1 MSAVEEN
8 ITTEVAPETPV
19 KSAAG
24 EQPRINLADIK
35 ITDQN
40 MALNILVGFL
50 NIAQR
55 RGAFG
60 MDESAKVWEAVKW
73 FVVQTDASGN
83 AMPPVP
89 EEPTGDGSIE
99 VASA

>member
-19 KSAAG
+19 KAAP
-24 EQPRINLADIK
+24 EQQRINLADIK

-73 FVVQTDASGN
+73 FVVPTDASGN
-83 AMPPVP
+83 PVSP
-89 EEPTGDGSIE
+89 SSQEASGDGEIE
-99 VASA
+99 VSA

>member
-19 KSAAG
+19 KPAT
-24 EQPRINLADIK
+24 EQQKVNLADIK

-73 FVVQTDASGN
+73 FVVQTDPSGN
-83 AMPPVP
+83 PVAP
-89 EEPTGDGSIE
+89 VSQEPSGDGAIE
-99 VASA
+99 VASP

>member
-1 MSAVEEN
+1 MSTVEEN
-8 ITTEVAPETPV
+8 ITTEVAPDTPV
-19 KSAAG
+19 KPAA

-73 FVVQTDASGN
+73 FVVQTDPSGN
-83 AMPPVP
+83 PMPPVP
-89 EEPTGDGSIE
+89 EESTGDGEIE

>member
-1 MSAVEEN
+1 MSTDN
-8 ITTEVAPETPV
+8 ITTDVAPDTPV
-19 KSAAG
+19 KPAAA
-24 EQPRINLADIK
+24 EQPKINLADIK

-40 MALNILVGFL
+40 MALNMLVGFL

-73 FVVQTDASGN
+73 FVVATDASGN
-83 AMPPVP
+83 AMSPVP
-89 EEPTGDGSIE
+89 EEPTGDGAIE
-99 VASA
+99 VADA

>member
-19 KSAAG
+19 KAAP
-24 EQPRINLADIK
+24 EQQRINLADIK

-60 MDESAKVWEAVKW
+60 MD
-73 FVVQTDASGN
+73 
-83 AMPPVP
+83 
-89 EEPTGDGSIE
+89 
-99 VASA
+99 

>member
-1 MSAVEEN
+1 MSSAEEN
-8 ITTEVAPETPV
+8 ITTETAPETPV
-19 KSAAG
+19 KPA

-40 MALNILVGFL
+40 MALNLLVGFL

-73 FVVQTDASGN
+73 FVVPAEQSG
-83 AMPPVP
+83 APMPPVP
-89 EEPTGDGSIE
+89 EGDGEIE
-99 VASA
+99 VSKE

>member
-1 MSAVEEN
+1 MSTVEEN

-19 KSAAG
+19 KPAA
-24 EQPRINLADIK
+24 EQQRINLADIK

-83 AMPPVP
+83 PMPPVP
-89 EEPTGDGSIE
+89 EEPTGDGAIE
-99 VASA
+99 VASP